1 MESEEPKHNECEM
14 SSCTSS
20 KRNRMRWIKS
30 NIGEFNRCA
39 WTRISSTLNRCM
51 SNEHVNE
58 NEINPFFLSRPP
70 SEPDNDRLHSP
81 PSPFW
86 VYPSARVFP
95 PPPLSIIKHQK
106 RPGITT
112 EKKKIA
118 KVKPSSTKVSSPTLS
133 DWPHRCVRPSCA
145 SVESSL
151 DRCREIWLRRCRRT
165 QPSYPGPRVAPAPCH
180 PRPQS

>member
-1 MESEEPKHNECEM
+1 MVEELELVESEEPKHNECEM

-20 KRNRMRWIKS
+20 KRNRRRWIKS

-70 SEPDNDRLHSP
+70 FEPDNDRLHSP

-86 VYPSARVFP
+86 VYPSARVP
-95 PPPLSIIKHQK
+95 PPPPFQS
-106 RPGITT
+106 
-112 EKKKIA
+112 
-118 KVKPSSTKVSSPTLS
+118 SSTKKDRVSQRKRKKSQKSNRLVQKSHLQRFPIGRIAAFVHHVRVWSRVSIAAGRFGCVDVGELN
-133 DWPHRCVRPSCA
+133 PHILA
-145 SVESSL
+145 L
-151 DRCREIWLRRCRRT
+151 
-165 QPSYPGPRVAPAPCH
+165 G
-180 PRPQS
+180 